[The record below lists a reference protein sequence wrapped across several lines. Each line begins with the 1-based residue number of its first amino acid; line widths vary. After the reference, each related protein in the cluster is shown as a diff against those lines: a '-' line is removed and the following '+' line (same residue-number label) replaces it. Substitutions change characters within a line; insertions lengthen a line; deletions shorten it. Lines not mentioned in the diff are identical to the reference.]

1 MGGGERKVKETPK
14 RLRPRRTNDTAID
27 GSGGGSGGGQ
37 VPDLDVSIC
46 EREQA
51 ISFRVA
57 GKIEA
62 GSQLRV
68 QRGQPPVIVVDG
80 RVVGRISNA
89 RQAATLSAC
98 MNEGYAIVGELIA
111 VDMELGEGLATVFGV
126 RTF

>member
-14 RLRPRRTNDTAID
+14 RLRPRRTTETPLDE
-27 GSGGGSGGGQ
+27 SGGGSGGN
-37 VPDLDVSIC
+37 VPDLTVPIC

-51 ISFRVA
+51 ISFRIESE
-57 GKIEA
+57 IEA

-80 RVVGRISNA
+80 RVVGRLSDA

-98 MNEGYAIVGELIA
+98 MNDGYAIVGELVA
-111 VDMELGEGLATVFGV
+111 VDSELGEGLATVFGV
-126 RTF
+126 RTP